1 MRAAPDGC
9 NQLITA
15 AAAKGMLTQDWLWRR
30 VRLLLAGNFVSA
42 SQLADATNL
51 PIRQCCPEQSGH
63 SQCRLPGGQEAM
75 VFGIVSKARND
86 LAVPPAVWLQWK
98 LAQQGP

>member
-30 VRLLLAGNFVSA
+30 VRLLLAGNFVSQA
-42 SQLADATNL
+42 ANWLTP
-51 PIRQCCPEQSGH
+51 PICH
-63 SQCRLPGGQEAM
+63 
-75 VFGIVSKARND
+75 
-86 LAVPPAVWLQWK
+86 
-98 LAQQGP
+98 